1 MPRRWMSAAT
11 ITLVLLVATALT
23 AQKQKN
29 TKGSEPLPLPV
40 EQQVDL
46 AISEMLAGWQ
56 IGDLQLLRKHY
67 ADDVVVVSGA
77 YEPPLIGWESYLKAY
92 QLQRQRMESVRLDRW
107 NTVLRVK
114 DDLAW
119 AAYQWEFHAV
129 VDQQPVFYRG
139 HTTLILEKRKD
150 VWQIVHNHTSV
161 VPNPPMQAQP
171 EQKPGGGN

>member
-1 MPRRWMSAAT
+1 MQRRWMAAAAAA
-11 ITLVLLVATALT
+11 LVLLATPALA
-23 AQKQKN
+23 AQKQKRS
-29 TKGSEPLPLPV
+29 KDAEPLPLPV

-77 YEPPLIGWESYLKAY
+77 YEPPLIGWENYQKAY

-114 DDLAW
+114 DDVAW

-161 VPNPPMQAQP
+161 VPNPLGQAQP
-171 EQKPGGGN
+171 DQKPAGGS